1 MAIAFVAATNA
12 LTADSLVDTSLTLP
26 LPSSTVG
33 DVILCWINCING
45 TATAPTITGPTSET
59 WTLIGTTTDGAAPQ
73 LRASLY
79 VRRIDGSELGS
90 SVFTFSTGAH
100 AAGVMSAYRGVSPA
114 TAYTNASV
122 DPYGGSDA
130 NKTTASVTTTDSGW
144 IVSGFGDRS
153 SGTYSAL
160 TDTSRA
166 TARVAT
172 SSRSSVVLQDSNA
185 DVAAGSQTRTAT
197 GPGGTS
203 VGSSFILR
211 LNPDSMVTGVGTPTV
226 TAYPARAVRSPLKE
240 WLFDKGSLYI
250 AHRGGSVDYVEFTAA
265 AYAACAALK
274 IEAIE
279 MSVYRTSD
287 GVYVLHHDTN
297 TSRVFGDSYDVAT
310 TPWSTLSTLRTING
324 NHPMA
329 RLDDELAKYASSK
342 IIFIENKT
350 GTNNSLLLD
359 YLDTFPDSTGHFVL
373 KGFYNNAMAVAA
385 RLRGYITWGYY
396 YEENLGDLDST
407 HEKFDILSLEFN
419 DSAPAWAQILAK
431 GKPVTGHVNLSLANV
446 NQSFASGAYGVMTGK
461 IATVVPNAPA
471 SPITNTAVA
480 YDAVATG
487 TGNPTGGSASA
498 SVEAYTA
505 TTNVGAFTQADGAEI
520 ATQAVAYNATVQTI
534 TGPVAPFAEPIF
546 INAEA
551 FDADVLASGFEAYF
565 ITPTRRESPM
575 IRHGLWSR
583 MHIDVGV
590 TILKKD
596 GFYTQ
601 HIDPSPE
608 EITAADEV
616 YIGGHVYPISLSEA
630 LDLQAAGYDHW
641 VVNDPEAHIEEID
654 LGI

>member
-45 TATAPTITGPTSET
+45 TATAPTITGPVSET

-79 VRRIDGSELGS
+79 VRRIDGSELGN

-100 AAGVMSAYRGVSPA
+100 AAGVMSAYRGVSAASP
-114 TAYTNASV
+114 YTNNSV
-122 DPYGGSDA
+122 DPYGGADA
-130 NKTTASVTTTDSGW
+130 NKTTATVTTTNPGW

-153 SGTYSAL
+153 SGVYTAL
-160 TDTSRA
+160 TDTSRV

-172 SSRSSVVLQDSNA
+172 GSRSSVVLQDSNA
-185 DVAAGSQTRTAT
+185 DVASGSQTRTAT
-197 GPGGTS
+197 GPAGTS
-203 VGSSFILR
+203 VGTSFILR
-211 LNPDSMVTGVGTPTV
+211 LNPDSMLTGVA
-226 TAYPARAVRSPLKE
+226 TATATANNAHSVHTPLKE
-240 WLFDKGSLYI
+240 WMLNKGSLYI

-265 AYAACAALK
+265 AYAACHALN

-279 MSVYRTSD
+279 MSVWRTSD
-287 GVYVLHHDTN
+287 GVYVLHHDQN
-297 TSRVFGDSYDVAT
+297 TSRVFGDSYDIPT
-310 TPWSTLSTLRTING
+310 TPWSTLSGLTTLVG
-324 NHPMA
+324 GHPLA
-329 RLDDELAKYASSK
+329 RFDAELAKYAGNK
-342 IIFIENKT
+342 VIFIENKA

-359 YLDTFPDSTGHFVL
+359 YLDTFSNATGHFVL
-373 KGFYNNAMAVAA
+373 KGYYNNAMAVAA
-385 RLRGYITWGYY
+385 RLRGYSTWGYY
-396 YEENLGDLDST
+396 YEPDLVNLDAT
-407 HEKFDILSLEFN
+407 HDKFDILSLEFN

-431 GKPVTGHVNLSLANV
+431 GKLVTGHVCLSLANV
-446 NQSFASGAYGVMTGK
+446 NQAFASGANGVMTGK
-461 IATVVPNAPA
+461 IATVVPNAPGGA
-471 SPITNTAVA
+471 ISVTATA

-487 TGNPTGGSASA
+487 TGNPTGGTGSA

-505 TTNVGAFTQADGAEI
+505 TTNVGAFTQANGAQI
-520 ATQAVAYNATVQTI
+520 DAYGVAYDATVATI
-534 TGPVAPFAEPIF
+534 TGPVSPFGEPAF
-546 INAEA
+546 VTAEA
-551 FDADVLASGFEAYF
+551 FNADVLASGFEAYF

-596 GFYTQ
+596 GFYRQ
-601 HIDPSPE
+601 YIDPSPE
-608 EITAADEV
+608 DITDADVV